1 MGRTVDPGPSRRT
14 ARRGLGRHVGYLARV
29 SDATRTPTP
38 IDALAEELLDAYAAL
53 DPESATQSGLA
64 GHDHRLTDH
73 SVTGIAE
80 RTALFRD
87 VLSRLARLEPTDAT
101 DVVTAD
107 VLRERA
113 EVEIR
118 MATTGEHARSVD
130 VLGSPVQGMREV
142 FDLMPTDDDADWAVV
157 AERLRAVPEAVAGYL
172 SALRSSAA
180 EGRPAA
186 RRQVLACAAQ
196 CDDNV
201 GPDGF
206 FLATATRARVG
217 TTEPL
222 PEELLDELDEA
233 ALGASQA
240 YAELAGALRG
250 DLLDTSTD
258 LDAVGE
264 ERYALRLQYYLGT
277 EVDLRETYAWGV
289 SEVERLRAEGT
300 AIARTLGADTIEA
313 AAELLEHDP
322 ARLVHGADAFRDWM
336 QQTSDE
342 AVTALAGT
350 HFDVPDA
357 IRTLDCRIAP
367 TSTGVVYYTAP
378 SEDLT
383 RAGSMW
389 WSVPKGMTSFSTW
402 QQRTTV
408 YHEGVPGHHL
418 QLGQTVV
425 RADALNRY
433 RRLGVWVSGHGEG
446 WALYAEQLM
455 AELGHLDDPGD
466 RLGLVASQLLR
477 SVRVVIDI
485 GVHCGFEAPAS
496 AGGGSWTY
504 DKAWAYLT
512 ANVPE
517 PEATLRFELDRYL
530 GHPGQAPSYKVG
542 ERVWLQ
548 LREEAR
554 AREGAGFDLVAWHR
568 RALDLG
574 SVGLDTLRRAL
585 SA

>member
-1 MGRTVDPGPSRRT
+1 MSEPNRQ
-14 ARRGLGRHVGYLARV
+14 
-29 SDATRTPTP
+29 RTPV
-38 IDALAEELLDAYAAL
+38 DGLAEELLDGYAAL
-53 DPESATQSGLA
+53 DPESATQSGIA

-73 SVTGIAE
+73 SVAGIAE

-87 VLSRLARLEPTDAT
+87 VLRRLDGLRPADAT
-101 DVVTAD
+101 DVVTVD
-107 VLRERA
+107 VVRERA
-113 EVEIR
+113 EVEVR
-118 MATTGEHARSVD
+118 MAETGEHARALD
-130 VLGSPVQGMREV
+130 VLGSPVQTVRGV
-142 FDLMPTDDDADWAVV
+142 FDLMPTDDDADWAVM

-172 SALRSSAA
+172 SALHDSTRD
-180 EGRPAA
+180 GRPPA

-206 FLATATRARVG
+206 FQALSTRARLG
-217 TTEPL
+217 TAEPL
-222 PEELLDELDEA
+222 LPELLTELDEA
-233 ALGASQA
+233 AVGASDA
-240 YAELAGALRG
+240 YAGLASALRE
-250 DLLDTSTD
+250 DLLPVAGEA
-258 LDAVGE
+258 DAVGE
-264 ERYALRLQYYLGT
+264 ERYALRLQHYLGSQ
-277 EVDLRETYAWGV
+277 VDLRETYAWGV
-289 SEVERLRAEGT
+289 AEVQRLRAEGT
-300 AIARTLGADTIEA
+300 AIARGLGASSVEEA
-313 AAELLEHDP
+313 VELLDHDP
-322 ARLVHGADAFRDWM
+322 ARLVHGAEAFRDWM
-336 QQTSDE
+336 QATSDE
-342 AVTALAGT
+342 AVAVLAGT
-350 HFDVPDA
+350 HFDIPDA

-378 SEDLT
+378 SEDLS

-402 QQRTTV
+402 QQRTIV

-418 QLGQTVV
+418 QLGQTVL
-425 RADALNRY
+425 RSEALNRY

-477 SVRVVIDI
+477 SVRVVLDV
-485 GVHCGFEAPAS
+485 GVHCGFDAPAS
-496 AGGGSWTY
+496 AGGGAWTY

-512 ANVPE
+512 SNVPE

-542 ERVWLQ
+542 ERAWLQ
-548 LREEAR
+548 LRQEAQ
-554 AREGAGFDLVAWHR
+554 AREGAAFDLVAWHR

>member
-1 MGRTVDPGPSRRT
+1 MSDP
-14 ARRGLGRHVGYLARV
+14 
-29 SDATRTPTP
+29 TRTPTP
-38 IDALAEELLDAYAAL
+38 VDTLAEELLDAYAAL

-87 VLSRLARLEPTDAT
+87 VLSRLDRLVATDAT

-118 MATTGEHARSVD
+118 MATTGERARALD
-130 VLGSPVQGMREV
+130 VLGSPVQGIREV

-157 AERLRAVPEAVAGYL
+157 AERLRAVPDAVAGYL
-172 SALRSSAA
+172 SALRTSAA

-201 GPDGF
+201 GPEGF

-217 TTEPL
+217 GGSTDAVEDAVEPL
-222 PEELLDELDEA
+222 PEELLDELDSA
-233 ALGASQA
+233 AVGASQA
-240 YAELAGALRG
+240 YADLAAALRG
-250 DLLDTSTD
+250 DLLDAATD
-258 LDAVGE
+258 VDAVGE

-289 SEVERLRAEGT
+289 AEVERLRAEGT
-300 AIARTLGADTIEA
+300 AIARTLGAATVEEA
-313 AAELLEHDP
+313 AEALERDP
-322 ARLVHGADAFRDWM
+322 ARLVHGAAAFRDWM

-378 SEDLT
+378 SEDLS

-418 QLGQTVV
+418 QLGQTVL
-425 RADALNRY
+425 RSAELNRY

-477 SVRVVIDI
+477 SVRVVLDI

-504 DKAWAYLT
+504 DKAWAYLS

-548 LREEAR
+548 LREEAQ

>member
-1 MGRTVDPGPSRRT
+1 MSDPTRR
-14 ARRGLGRHVGYLARV
+14 
-29 SDATRTPTP
+29 PTP
-38 IDALAEELLDAYAAL
+38 VDILAEELLDAQAAL

-73 SVTGIAE
+73 SVTGVAE
-80 RTALFRD
+80 RTGLYRD
-87 VLSRLARLEPTDAT
+87 VLRRLEGIEPTDAT

-107 VLRERA
+107 VVRERA
-113 EVEIR
+113 QVQVR
-118 MATTGEHARSVD
+118 MGETGEHARALD
-130 VLGSPVQGMREV
+130 VLGSPVQGIREV
-142 FDLMPTDDDADWAVV
+142 FDLMPTADEADWAVL
-157 AERLRAVPEAVAGYL
+157 AERLRAVPEAVTGYL
-172 SALRSSAA
+172 SALRDSAA
-180 EGRPAA
+180 QGRPAA

-206 FLATATRARVG
+206 FLATATRARVAPG
-217 TTEPL
+217 PGAEPL

-233 ALGASQA
+233 ALGASGA
-240 YAELAGALRG
+240 YAELADALRS
-250 DLLDTSTD
+250 DLLAAATD
-258 LDAVGE
+258 ADAVGE
-264 ERYALRLQYYLGT
+264 ERYALRLQYYLGA
-277 EVDLRETYAWGV
+277 EVDLRETYAWGI
-289 SEVERLRAEGT
+289 SEVERLRAEG
-300 AIARTLGADTIEA
+300 AAVARRLGATGIDEA
-313 AAELLEHDP
+313 VELLEHDP
-322 ARLVHGADAFRDWM
+322 ARLVHGAEAFRDWM
-336 QQTSDE
+336 QATSDE

-378 SEDLT
+378 SEDLS

-418 QLGQTVV
+418 QLGQTVL
-425 RADALNRY
+425 RADTLNRY

-455 AELGHLDDPGD
+455 AELGFLDDPGD

-477 SVRVVIDI
+477 SVRVVLDI
-485 GVHCGFEAPAS
+485 GVHCGFEAPAA
-496 AGGGSWTY
+496 AGGGAWTY

-512 ANVPE
+512 GNVPE

-542 ERVWLQ
+542 ERTWLQ

-554 AREGAGFDLVAWHR
+554 AREGAAFDLPAWHR

-585 SA
+585 A

>member
-1 MGRTVDPGPSRRT
+1 VGRG
-14 ARRGLGRHVGYLARV
+14 VGYLARV
-29 SDATRTPTP
+29 SEQPRRTTP
-38 IDALAEELLDAYAAL
+38 LDTLAEELLDGCAAL
-53 DPESATQSGLA
+53 DPESATQSGIA

-73 SVTGIAE
+73 SVAGIAE
-80 RTALFRD
+80 RTAVLRD
-87 VLSRLARLEPTDAT
+87 VLRRLDDLEPTDAT

-107 VLRERA
+107 VVRERA
-113 EVEIR
+113 ELGIR
-118 MATTGEHARSVD
+118 MAETGEHARALD

-142 FDLMPTDDDADWAVV
+142 FDLMPTDDSADWAVV
-157 AERLRAVPEAVAGYL
+157 AERLRAVPQAVAGYL
-172 SALRSSAA
+172 SALRDSARD
-180 EGRPAA
+180 GRPAA

-201 GPDGF
+201 GPDGYF
-206 FLATATRARVG
+206 QATATRARLG
-217 TTEPL
+217 APAAEPL
-222 PEELLDELDEA
+222 PPGLVTELDEA
-233 ALGASQA
+233 AVGASEA
-240 YAELAGALRG
+240 YALLAVALREE
-250 DLLDTSTD
+250 LLQFATD
-258 LDAVGE
+258 ADAVGE
-264 ERYALRLQYYLGT
+264 ERYALRLQHYLGA

-289 SEVERLRAEGT
+289 AEVERLRAEGT
-300 AIARTLGADTIEA
+300 AIAHGFGASTIEE

-336 QQTSDE
+336 QATSDE
-342 AVTALAGT
+342 AVAALAGT
-350 HFDVPDA
+350 HFDIPGA

-378 SEDLT
+378 SEDLS

-418 QLGQTVV
+418 QLGQTVL
-425 RADALNRY
+425 RSGALNRY

-477 SVRVVIDI
+477 SVRVVLDI
-485 GVHCGFEAPAS
+485 GVHCGFDAPRS
-496 AGGGSWTY
+496 AGGGAWTY
-504 DKAWAYLT
+504 EKAWTYLSS
-512 ANVPE
+512 NVPE
-517 PEATLRFELDRYL
+517 PEPTLRFELDRYL

-542 ERVWLQ
+542 ERTWLQ
-548 LREEAR
+548 LREQAQAR
-554 AREGAGFDLVAWHR
+554 DGAAFDLAAWHR

-585 SA
+585 AA